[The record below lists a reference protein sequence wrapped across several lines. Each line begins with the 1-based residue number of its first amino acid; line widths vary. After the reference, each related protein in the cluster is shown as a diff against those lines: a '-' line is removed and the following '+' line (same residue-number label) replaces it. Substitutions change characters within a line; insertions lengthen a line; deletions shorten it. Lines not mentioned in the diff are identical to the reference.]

1 MEVTVA
7 KSAGFC
13 FGVKRAVDTVYREI
27 ESGEKPVYTFGPIIH
42 NEQVVED
49 LENRGVQVIH
59 SEDELEGLSGG
70 TVVIRS
76 HGVSRDVCEKIEA
89 RGMKIVDATCPFVKK
104 IHRIVDEEGRKG
116 RHVVIIGSAD
126 HPEVQGIMGWA
137 SGPVTVVHTAEEAE
151 SFVPENGKPIS
162 IVAQTTFNYNK
173 FKDLVEILCKKRY
186 DNNVLNILNILN
198 TICNATEE
206 RQKEAKNIAGEVDTM
221 LVVGG
226 RHSSNTQKLFE
237 ICKKECGN
245 TYYIQTPVD
254 LDSEMFQCS
263 SYVGITAGASTPKK
277 IIEEVQE
284 HVRIKF

>member
-70 TVVIRS
+70 PVVIRS
-76 HGVSRDVCEKIEA
+76 HGVSRDGWEKIEA

-116 RHVVIIGSAD
+116 LHVVIIGSAD

-206 RQKEAKNIAGEVDTM
+206 RQREAKSIAGEVDTM

-254 LDSEMFQCS
+254 LDSDMFQCS

-284 HVRIKF
+284 HVRVKF

>member
-137 SGPVTVVHTAEEAE
+137 SGPVTVMHTAEEAE

-206 RQKEAKNIAGEVDTM
+206 RQKEAKAIAGEVDTM

-263 SYVGITAGASTPKK
+263 SYVGITAGASTPNK